1 MNRLNNLI
9 ERFCYQHPRFG
20 VPNLVYYLIGGSAI
34 VYVLDLISYSGVA
47 VSSMLSFDRALI
59 FQGQVWRLI
68 TFVFTTWGEGI
79 IYFLL
84 GMYFLWFIGT
94 NLEREWGTAK
104 FNCYYFLGLILTVV
118 VGLFTGSASTSYLE
132 MTLFLAFAT
141 LYPDARFLLFFFIPI
156 KAKWLGYIEGGL
168 LAISLV
174 MSLISLDVG
183 GALCIVVSVL
193 NYLIFFWPELV
204 YQVNRLRGRANHA
217 RQPNVIQFKKASRDL
232 KKQNYTHKC
241 TVCGR
246 TDVDYPDLEFRYC
259 SRCAGYHCYCLDH
272 INNHVHI
279 TEE

>member
-1 MNRLNNLI
+1 
-9 ERFCYQHPRFG
+9 C
-20 VPNLVYYLIGGSAI
+20 
-34 VYVLDLISYSGVA
+34 
-47 VSSMLSFDRALI
+47 
-59 FQGQVWRLI
+59 
-68 TFVFTTWGEGI
+68 
-79 IYFLL
+79 
-84 GMYFLWFIGT
+84 
-94 NLEREWGTAK
+94 
-104 FNCYYFLGLILTVV
+104 
-118 VGLFTGSASTSYLE
+118 
-132 MTLFLAFAT
+132 
-141 LYPDARFLLFFFIPI
+141 FIPI
-156 KAKWLGYIEGGL
+156 MAMWLGYLEGGL

-174 MSLISLDVG
+174 LSLISLDVG
-183 GALCIVVSVL
+183 GALAIVVSVF

-259 SRCAGYHCYCLDH
+259 SRCVGYHCYCIDH